1 VRSVGCGLL
10 LLLTLW
16 TAPAAGQPA
25 GAAPWPSLDEARRT
39 SACESTRWART
50 IADIKAGDPERDA
63 EKQIAKGNF
72 SLQWLRGPRTQV
84 GTILVPDEARAK
96 EAEARKSSDPRTSEA
111 FWSIAQKVPTGVVC
125 HPDVPLAEAFPIADY
140 AEDATTDKLNKWC
153 VRSLLV
159 LADDYTRR
167 FNARIIDDR
176 AYPHRDLCTVQ
187 GANRFRGIAARPTP
201 DLIPTQIPD
210 VATASRF
217 ALVDRVAQFIADGAD
232 VSQRDMFGFDALR
245 WAVVRDYRP
254 VFDLLIGA
262 GGQPD
267 FCAALEAAVAL
278 QRLEVIAPF
287 SARCAS
293 PEKRLRL
300 LILAL
305 DSSGNF
311 AYGPYLIYINGGN
324 ELVVRAL
331 LNAEPPLLLTG
342 SKTVADALLDARLD
356 LVRLLLDHAAVE
368 PHRSEWWDGLLSRAV
383 ARWNLGVVDVLLERG
398 AHPGPGA
405 IHSAVRQKAPDVV
418 RRLAWH
424 GANLDGHEAQQMPK
438 TVRADNML
446 DPMGRH
452 PPERS
457 VRGDEIARRYADPP
471 IFLAL
476 DPLMDF
482 KMVDVL
488 LELGADPNVRDNSGR
503 TPLMVAIV
511 RSRIYGRKNGMGWLE
526 WYVPQHLIQRQED
539 WAHRGVE
546 PVRALLAK
554 GADVALTDKDR
565 LTALH
570 HAAHS
575 DYNVEIVEIL
585 LKHGADINAR
595 DASGKTPLDHARA
608 AKLARMP
615 EILTAAGAR
624 TGIQ

>member
-1 VRSVGCGLL
+1 
-10 LLLTLW
+10 
-16 TAPAAGQPA
+16 
-25 GAAPWPSLDEARRT
+25 
-39 SACESTRWART
+39 
-50 IADIKAGDPERDA
+50 
-63 EKQIAKGNF
+63 
-72 SLQWLRGPRTQV
+72 
-84 GTILVPDEARAK
+84 
-96 EAEARKSSDPRTSEA
+96 
-111 FWSIAQKVPTGVVC
+111 VVC

-159 LADDYTRR
+159 LADHYTRR
-167 FNARIIDDR
+167 YNARIINDR

-187 GANRFRGIAARPTP
+187 GANRFRGIAERPTP

-210 VATASRF
+210 VATAARF
-217 ALVDRVAQFIADGAD
+217 GLADRVAKFIADGAD
-232 VSQRDMFGFDALR
+232 VGQRDMFGFDALR

-254 VFDLLIGA
+254 IFDLLIAA

-267 FCAALEAAVAL
+267 FCAALEAAAAL
-278 QRLEVIAPF
+278 PRLEVIAPL

-293 PEKRLRL
+293 TEQRLRL
-300 LILAL
+300 LILAF
-305 DSSGNF
+305 DNSGF
-311 AYGPYLIYINGGN
+311 FEYGPYLTNINGGN

-331 LNAEPPLLLTG
+331 LNAEPALLLTG

-368 PHRSEWWDGLLSRAV
+368 PHRSDEWWDGLLNRAV
-383 ARWNLGVVDVLLERG
+383 ARWNLGVADLLLERG

-405 IHSAVRQKAPDVV
+405 VHSAMQRKAPDVV
-418 RRLAWH
+418 RRLARH
-424 GANLDGHEAQQMPK
+424 GANLDGHGAQQMLK
-438 TVRADNML
+438 TVRTDNML

-457 VRGDEIARRYADPP
+457 IHGDEIARRYADPP

-488 LELGADPNVRDNSGR
+488 LELGADPNVHDSSER
-503 TPLMVAIV
+503 TPLMVAIA
-511 RSRIYGRKNGMGWLE
+511 RSRIYGRKNGMGWFE
-526 WYVPQHLIQRQED
+526 WYVPQHLIQGQED
-539 WAHRGVE
+539 WDHRGVE

-554 GADVALTDKDR
+554 GANVGLTDKDG

-570 HAAHS
+570 YAARS
-575 DYNVEIVEIL
+575 DYNVEIAKIL
-585 LKHGADINAR
+585 LEHGADINAR

-608 AKLARMP
+608 AKLVHMP